1 MESNVLGQILTVG
14 RRETEDELA
23 DSQGGL
29 IAESGSTPLTA
40 FEHPEI
46 EIWGDDQI
54 FEFTTKIRDKVV
66 RCFWSDKGVSGDE
79 ELLNRIHQALPDRR
93 WTQDPIAVAHAVSS
107 VVIYPVHIAVLPN
120 PEPAEPEKLPST
132 KKSLTS
138 VE

>member
-29 IAESGSTPLTA
+29 IAESGSAPLTA

-79 ELLNRIHQALPDRR
+79 DRR